1 MMSIA
6 VAAMAF
12 TGCSTDPDV
21 APEVQPILLE
31 LTAGSTTRTEI
42 GPDNKITWSDTGET
56 LKILERVDNTTTS
69 ALDNNGYT
77 KDPSTSKASFTVSLP
92 AKTGTTFNYA
102 TIHPKGAY
110 VASSNTDLSAI
121 KFIVPDLQVPGT
133 TSYDPDADILVS
145 KTITTDA
152 QPTSLSLQFARIIAL
167 GKLQLTNL
175 AIKSGETVS
184 DLTFTAPDKA
194 VTGRGKFNFET
205 GKILT
210 DQWGYSGQS
219 KDNVALMYDDVA
231 ATATFDA
238 WFTCMPFSV
247 AANETFSVQ
256 VVTSRGTYA
265 RTVTIPAAGGL
276 NFTLGDLTIFTVDM
290 SSADFTPAVADPS
303 IFTITFGAT
312 HPNVSN
318 KRVDYSPNLD
328 LGVTGSS
335 ASELSFDF
343 SVPKEAIRSSNEFTG
358 YDGASGAFGWWSAA
372 NTTMTINNINLN
384 GKTNF
389 ALTFGAGAGSTTIQ
403 ATISKDGTHFFPLSQ
418 TAVAVD
424 AKTTGAELLKTVNF
438 NLNAAI
444 TEPVSIRLENMG
456 ATGCKLDDIKLM
468 PLDTPT
474 SDSYLV
480 DWKAAPGLIT
490 TPDNGGSLSFAS
502 DNGSG
507 AAPESQTIEYAWEG
521 DDCTFAFEKAGEDT
535 WYTVTNTDAG
545 NGTGTLTIQPEVYA
559 ATDVDRTGTV
569 TVSVAKNNTTVIT
582 HKITVVQTPQGA
594 SVTAGKSYTLQPS
607 SSLKWSA
614 WDTALSYSNMS
625 WTAKGDNVSAK
636 AQPGNWD
643 NNQRGQQFG
652 TSTNKITT
660 MSISGSGYSSYCS
673 SETACGINSID
684 VSACAKSG
692 SKITISVT
700 VGGVSMTSTNATN
713 TVSGSNA
720 SAVVTSNFT
729 SDTFLTGDIV
739 ITYNLPTPG
748 ALYVNKIQI
757 N

>member
-6 VAAMAF
+6 VAAMAS

-184 DLTFTAPDKA
+184 DVTFTAPDKA

-247 AANETFSVQ
+247 AANETFTVQ

-290 SSADFTPAVADPS
+290 SSADFTPAVTDPS

-312 HPNVSN
+312 HPGGGDRIN
-318 KRVDYSPNLD
+318 YAPTLD
-328 LGVTGSS
+328 MGVTGGG
-335 ASELSFDF
+335 ASNLTFDF
-343 SVPKEAIRSSNEFTG
+343 STTTEAIRKTNAFSG
-358 YDGASGAFGWWSAA
+358 YEGASGTYGWWS
-372 NTTMTINNINLN
+372 NKETTMTINNINLN

-418 TAVAVD
+418 NAVAVD
-424 AKTTGAELLKTVNF
+424 AKTTGPELLKTVNF
-438 NLNAAI
+438 NLNTAI
-444 TEPVSIRLENMG
+444 TEPVSIRFENMG
-456 ATGCKLDDIKLM
+456 TIGCKLDDIKLM

-490 TPDNGGSLSFAS
+490 TPDNGGSLSFAA

-507 AAPESQTIEYAWEG
+507 VAPESQTIEYAWEG
-521 DDCTFAFEKAGEDT
+521 EDCTFAFEKAEADT

-569 TVSVAKNNTTVIT
+569 TVSIIKNGSAVIT
-582 HKITVVQTPQGA
+582 HTITINQVKKGETPKNEYSETFKNFTTSSNAYTNTGKYTSSEVSIDGVALQWAYAKCALNQGGAKFVLGKSSSNATLTSGTISGGISEIRIGWTSPFASDKLQIIVYVNDIKVGTLAITAAVGESGTETISGLNVTDNAVIKITGA
-594 SVTAGKSYTLQPS
+594 
-607 SSLKWSA
+607 
-614 WDTALSYSNMS
+614 
-625 WTAKGDNVSAK
+625 AKVGSKDNR
-636 AQPGNWD
+636 P
-643 NNQRGQQFG
+643 
-652 TSTNKITT
+652 
-660 MSISGSGYSSYCS
+660 
-673 SETACGINSID
+673 GINS
-684 VSACAKSG
+684 VSW
-692 SKITISVT
+692 
-700 VGGVSMTSTNATN
+700 
-713 TVSGSNA
+713 
-720 SAVVTSNFT
+720 TSN
-729 SDTFLTGDIV
+729 
-739 ITYNLPTPG
+739 
-748 ALYVNKIQI
+748 
-757 N
+757 

>member
-1 MMSIA
+1 MKTLFQSMMSIA
-6 VAAMAF
+6 VAAMAS

-184 DLTFTAPDKA
+184 DITFTAPDKA

-312 HPNVSN
+312 HPGGGDKIN
-318 KRVDYSPNLD
+318 YAPTLD
-328 LGVTGSS
+328 MGVTGGG
-335 ASELSFDF
+335 ASNLTFDF
-343 SVPKEAIRSSNEFTG
+343 STTAEAIRKTNAFSG
-358 YDGASGAFGWWSAA
+358 YEGASGTYGWWS
-372 NTTMTINNINLN
+372 NKQTTMTINNINLN

-389 ALTFGAGAGSTTIQ
+389 ALTFGAGAAPSGGNTTIQ
-403 ATISKDGTHFFPLSQ
+403 TTISKDGVHFFPLSQ
-418 TAVAVD
+418 SDIAVD
-424 AKTTGAELLKTVNF
+424 GKTSGVELLKTVNF

-444 TEPVSIRLENMG
+444 TEPVSIRFENMG
-456 ATGCKLDDIKLM
+456 AIGCKLDDIKLM

-490 TPDNGGSLSFAS
+490 TPDNGGSLSFAA

-521 DDCTFAFEKAGEDT
+521 DDCTFAFEKAEADT

-569 TVSVAKNNTTVIT
+569 TVSIIKNGSSVID
-582 HKITVVQTPQGA
+582 HKITITQVKKGAITYVTFNTGVFTDSNNTGLSGTWNAYQTNRGVQLTSKKGNTNWEKSDFTTAIKTVTIYA
-594 SVTAGKSYTLQPS
+594 SNNASSGNGTATVSITDASGTTTQLLCESKT
-607 SSLKWSA
+607 
-614 WDTALSYSNMS
+614 
-625 WTAKGDNVSAK
+625 SAK
-636 AQPGNWD
+636 
-643 NNQRGQQFG
+643 
-652 TSTNKITT
+652 
-660 MSISGSGYSSYCS
+660 
-673 SETACGINSID
+673 
-684 VSACAKSG
+684 
-692 SKITISVT
+692 
-700 VGGVSMTSTNATN
+700 
-713 TVSGSNA
+713 
-720 SAVVTSNFT
+720 
-729 SDTFLTGDIV
+729 LTGCSTKSTPFVFTVPAEDLIGTIKVNVKATANSVYFEYVV
-739 ITYNLPTPG
+739 INE
-748 ALYVNKIQI
+748 
-757 N
+757 